1 MKSSPLRYALAW
13 CVRNSDDR
21 PSHQALKLKRW
32 SLAKQPRFGKFDG
45 YLSPSQN
52 LILGLDKFEDFP
64 PWKLVNKTAH
74 LKCSFDRIDLW
85 SYWTLFGHRSYFDTF
100 WSVGEIANEIPN
112 RCQIA
117 SHAVCRK
124 GSSQM
129 CHLESQQLARR
140 GWSFRCTVRRPYLWD
155 LTFLRYT
162 SWPTRCNRRCIAGAF
177 GGLVAGALGRW
188 SHWDPTFQGAGPAS
202 SCSFSEQRNRI

>member
-1 MKSSPLRYALAW
+1 M
-13 CVRNSDDR
+13 
-21 PSHQALKLKRW
+21 
-32 SLAKQPRFGKFDG
+32 
-45 YLSPSQN
+45 
-52 LILGLDKFEDFP
+52 
-64 PWKLVNKTAH
+64 
-74 LKCSFDRIDLW
+74 
-85 SYWTLFGHRSYFDTF
+85 
-100 WSVGEIANEIPN
+100 NEIRN
-112 RCQIA
+112 GYQIA

-177 GGLVAGALGRW
+177 GGLVAGALGCW
-188 SHWDPTFQGAGPAS
+188 SDWDPAFQGASPTSPPFLYTRLALLPLFGYVPFRPIQLFRFL
-202 SCSFSEQRNRI
+202 CQGYYVFCPDFCFNVVLLLLTFSLSTETACLFAQVLLRQKCR

>member
-1 MKSSPLRYALAW
+1 M
-13 CVRNSDDR
+13 
-21 PSHQALKLKRW
+21 
-32 SLAKQPRFGKFDG
+32 
-45 YLSPSQN
+45 
-52 LILGLDKFEDFP
+52 
-64 PWKLVNKTAH
+64 
-74 LKCSFDRIDLW
+74 
-85 SYWTLFGHRSYFDTF
+85 
-100 WSVGEIANEIPN
+100 NEIRN
-112 RCQIA
+112 GYQIA

-188 SHWDPTFQGAGPAS
+188 SHWDPAFQGASPTSPPFLYTQSRPEIPWFSDTSLFCHEIQLFRCPLSRLLCLLPRFLLQCCALLLLVIFSFYWPLPCLFCLWQVRLLGWRQKCRYVCPFV
-202 SCSFSEQRNRI
+202 SCFVADLAVCRSILTAADSVTFAFL